1 MNLNELENRLRGHA
15 QNTIAKIESPFNLK
29 NAINKTEINKLEGK
43 CMNKNM
49 SMFKRM
55 GMIAAVVSICLITVV
70 AANPEKGFFKDVARF
85 DGAIVGTEYLNAQNE
100 VTFKVIK
107 NEIEEGSDTFE
118 LEVEFLNKDVAPFKY
133 IQELA
138 IPEYIVIDENGKEI
152 LNVENSLENA
162 AKAKVED
169 GRVSLKLSK
178 PQTANEKLFIEIE
191 NIYGLAKA
199 EQPLKI
205 SGGWK
210 LKF

>member
-1 MNLNELENRLRGHA
+1 
-15 QNTIAKIESPFNLK
+15 
-29 NAINKTEINKLEGK
+29 
-43 CMNKNM
+43 
-49 SMFKRM
+49 
-55 GMIAAVVSICLITVV
+55 MIAAVVSICLITVV